1 MHYKKRYLL
10 IVLVLVVTL
19 AISGCTMLDQTQKK
33 PEPAP
38 LAQPPTPAKQVVQ
51 GNEPDIMVFMHETN
65 EKKTMKM
72 EEYITGVVA
81 GEMKSDWPV
90 EALAAQAILAR
101 TFTIQA
107 IEEKGGVPERGSQAS
122 TDIKE
127 FQAYN
132 AKAVSENVKK
142 AIDMTRGMVVT
153 YQGKPIQAWFH
164 ASAGGITALAKE
176 GLAFKDD
183 EPSYIHSVQ
192 SPDDLAPADVQNWT
206 ATFTKKEVIDVL
218 TKLGKTVTTVDTIQI
233 GKKGASGRTTTL
245 IINNSTEISGPEFRV
260 GIGSTKLKSMLIDKV
275 DVSGDGITFT
285 GKGYGH
291 GVGMSQWGANKMAT
305 IGKKPEDIIGHY
317 FKDVTIEKRWN

>member
-1 MHYKKRYLL
+1 MQSKRWYLL
-10 IVLVLVVTL
+10 IALVLVAALVM
-19 AISGCTMLDQTQKK
+19 SGCGMLNQTQKK

-38 LAQPPTPAKQVVQ
+38 STQPSAPQKQVVQ

-72 EEYITGVVA
+72 EEYIAGVVA
-81 GEMKSDWPV
+81 GEMKADWPV

-101 TFTIQA
+101 TFTVQA
-107 IEEKGGVPERGSQAS
+107 MEEKGGVPTRGTQAS

-132 AKAVSENVKK
+132 AKAVSDNVKK
-142 AIDMTRGMVVT
+142 AIEMTRGMVVT
-153 YQGKPIQAWFH
+153 YQGKPIHAWFH
-164 ASAGGITALAKE
+164 ASAGGITATAKE

-183 EPSYIHSVQ
+183 EPPYIQSVQ

-206 ATFTKKEVIDVL
+206 ASFTKKEVMDVL
-218 TKLGKTVTTVDTIQI
+218 TKLGKTVPSIESVEI
-233 GKKGASGRTTTL
+233 GKKGPSGRTTTMM
-245 IINNSTEISGPEFRV
+245 INKNVEVSAPELRV
-260 GIGSTKLKSMLIDKV
+260 AIGSTKLKSMLLDKV
-275 DVSGDGITFT
+275 EVSGDTVIFT

-305 IGKKPEDIIGHY
+305 MGQKPEDIIGQY